1 MSATK
6 NAVSIF
12 WFRRD
17 LRLHDNVGLLHALQS
32 GFPVIPVF
40 IFDTNILNQL
50 PDKADKRVDLIL
62 QMLNSLQQEIA
73 KSGSSLLVKHG
84 TPLEV
89 FGNLA
94 ETYDIKQ
101 VYTNRDYEPYAIQ
114 RDREISDFLHS
125 KNISFFDFKDQ
136 VIFEKNEVLKA
147 DGSPYTVFT
156 AYAKAWKKH
165 LQESH
170 TQIANSEK
178 LTDLFL
184 KMPQNSIPDL
194 QKIGFQKTDIV
205 YQKPLISAEIIS
217 SYDKTRDFPAEEN
230 GTSMLSVHLRF
241 GTVSIRQLV
250 TAAYSLN
257 ETYLNE
263 LIWRE
268 FFMSILY
275 HFPFVENSAF
285 KKNYNNIKWRN
296 DESEFEKWCQ
306 GKTGFPIVDAGMRQL
321 NKTGLMHNRIRM
333 ITASFLTKD
342 LLIDWRWG
350 EAYFAQKLLDY
361 DLAAN
366 NGNWQWVAG
375 CGCDAAPYFRIFNPS
390 EQTKKFDPH
399 LTYINRWIPELN
411 TFYYPQPI
419 TDHALAR
426 VRTLNTFKAAFN
438 QN

>member
-89 FGNLA
+89 FRNLA
-94 ETYDIKQ
+94 ETFDIKQ

-170 TQIANSEK
+170 TQIANSKK

-205 YQKPLISAEIIS
+205 YQKPLISTEIIS

-250 TAAYSLN
+250 TTVYSLN

-366 NGNWQWVAG
+366 NGNWQWVTG

-411 TFYYPQPI
+411 TFHYPQAI
-419 TDHALAR
+419 IDHALAR

>member
-89 FGNLA
+89 FRNLA
-94 ETYDIKQ
+94 ETFDIKQ

-156 AYAKAWKKH
+156 AYAKAWKKYF
-165 LQESH
+165 QESR

-250 TAAYSLN
+250 TTAYSLN

-275 HFPFVENSAF
+275 HFPYVENSAF

-411 TFYYPQPI
+411 TFHYPQAI
-419 TDHALAR
+419 IDHALAR